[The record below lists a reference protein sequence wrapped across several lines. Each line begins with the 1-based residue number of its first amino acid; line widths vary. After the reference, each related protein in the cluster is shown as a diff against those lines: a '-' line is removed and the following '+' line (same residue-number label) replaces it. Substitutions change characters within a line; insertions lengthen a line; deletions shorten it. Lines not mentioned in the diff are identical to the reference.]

1 MATEITNQF
10 SGLPMDSLIGAPLLA
25 ACDAQLKLANA
36 TATFIN
42 TVGFEDKDKNKVRT
56 IDFKYQ
62 NKTPKYDKE
71 GKITGYESTNMLV
84 QTPLLSIV
92 KIPSLSITDLNI
104 TFDMEVKTSEEE
116 KSSDDKSA
124 SLDAEANFG
133 FGCFKAKVNVKG
145 SISSHKENSRK
156 TDTSAKYHVELQAKD
171 GGMPEG
177 LSRVLDIIQTS
188 IAPVEDKS
196 IPPVEDNKTKQNS
209 AA

>member
-10 SGLPMDSLIGAPLLA
+10 TGLPMDSLIGAPLLA
-25 ACDAQLKLANA
+25 ACDAQLKLANS

-42 TVGFEDKDKNKVRT
+42 TVGFEDKDKSKVRT

-62 NKTPKYDKE
+62 NKTPKYDEK
-71 GKITGYESTNMLV
+71 GKITGYESTDMLV

-116 KSSDDKSA
+116 KTSDDKSGT
-124 SLDAEANFG
+124 LEAEASFG

-171 GGMPEG
+171 GGMTEG
-177 LSRVLDIIQTS
+177 LSRVLDIIQNS
-188 IAPVEDKS
+188 ITPVESNKLKADNSSSKK
-196 IPPVEDNKTKQNS
+196 EDTK
-209 AA
+209 

>member
-10 SGLPMDSLIGAPLLA
+10 TGLPMDSLLGAPLLA

-42 TVGFEDKDKNKVRT
+42 TVGFEDSDKSKIRT

-62 NKTPKYDKE
+62 NKTPQYDEE
-71 GKITGYESTNMLV
+71 GKITGYETSNMV
-84 QTPLLSIV
+84 IQTPLLTIV

-104 TFDMEVKTSEEE
+104 TFDMEVKTSQEE

-124 SLDAEANFG
+124 SLDAEASFG

-177 LSRVLDIIQTS
+177 LSRVLDIMQNA
-188 IAPVEDKS
+188 IAPVKD
-196 IPPVEDNKTKQNS
+196 DQNNGE
-209 AA
+209 

>member
-10 SGLPMDSLIGAPLLA
+10 TGLPMDSLIGAPLLA
-25 ACDAQLKLANA
+25 ACNAQLKLANS

-62 NKTPKYDKE
+62 NKTPKYDDKGE
-71 GKITGYESTNMLV
+71 IIGYETTDMLV

-92 KIPSLSITDLNI
+92 KIPTLSITDLNI
-104 TFDMEVKTSEEE
+104 TFDMEIKTSEEE
-116 KSSDDKSA
+116 KTSDDKSGT
-124 SLDAEANFG
+124 LEAEASFG

-177 LSRVLDIIQTS
+177 LSRVLDIIQNS
-188 IAPVEDKS
+188 ITPVES
-196 IPPVEDNKTKQNS
+196 NKLKADTSSNKKQEE
-209 AA
+209 

>member
-10 SGLPMDSLIGAPLLA
+10 TGLPMDSLIGAPLLA
-25 ACDAQLKLANA
+25 ACDAQLKLANS

-62 NKTPKYDKE
+62 NKTPKYDDK
-71 GKITGYESTNMLV
+71 GKITGYESTDMVV

-116 KSSDDKSA
+116 KTSDDKSGTLESEA
-124 SLDAEANFG
+124 SFG
-133 FGCFKAKVNVKG
+133 FLCFKAKVNVKG

-171 GGMPEG
+171 GGMTEG
-177 LSRVLDIIQTS
+177 LSRVLDIIQNS
-188 IAPVEDKS
+188 ITPVESNKLKA
-196 IPPVEDNKTKQNS
+196 DNSSSKKEEIQ
-209 AA
+209 

>member
-10 SGLPMDSLIGAPLLA
+10 TGLPMDSLIGAPLLA
-25 ACDAQLKLANA
+25 ACDAQLKLANS

-42 TVGFEDKDKNKVRT
+42 TVGFEDETKSKIRT

-62 NKTPKYDKE
+62 NKTPKYNEE
-71 GKITGYESTNMLV
+71 GKIAGYDTTEMVV
-84 QTPLLSIV
+84 QTPLLTVV

-104 TFDMEVKTSEEE
+104 TFDMEVKTSQEE
-116 KSSDDKSA
+116 KSSDDKSG
-124 SLDAEANFG
+124 SLDAEASFG

-171 GGMPEG
+171 DGMPEG
-177 LSRVLDIIQTS
+177 LSRVLDIIQNS
-188 IAPVEDKS
+188 IVPVEA
-196 IPPVEDNKTKQNS
+196 NKEQQAS
-209 AA
+209 